1 MKITRSNN
9 ELRLEIKENFDSML
23 GYLYLCCLEFISN
36 GLFVP
41 SLNLPSDGEYKPN
54 KSFFNT
60 KHFLTY
66 NKSVIFVAEENGI
79 ITLTF
84 DSIEDAEFFKEDLER
99 TW

>member
-1 MKITRSNN
+1 MKITKNNN
-9 ELRLEIKENFDSML
+9 ELILQIDNNFDSML

-41 SLNLPSDGEYKPN
+41 SLNLPSNGDYKPN
-54 KSFFNT
+54 KSFFNVEH
-60 KHFLTY
+60 KLSY
-66 NKSVIFVAEENGI
+66 NKSVIFVAKEEGI

-84 DSIEDAEFFKEDLER
+84 DSIEDTVLFKEDLER